1 MNKKNSLFKRDWK
14 IVDQWKYY
22 FIVSGLI
29 ILLGIILLCVPKIGL
44 NLGIDFEGGY
54 SMEIQYG
61 GTLSKDNYSE
71 KLSVVRNVVEN
82 LKDDKGKSYGL
93 EVARAQM
100 QGEKE
105 GASILIRFKAIGD
118 ETYMEQVTK
127 DLRDALIERLND
139 SESPYVGNV
148 KESSSISQTVSSEL
162 LFSAI
167 AAIYLSLLLMLVYI
181 TIRFEFKSG
190 LSAVIA
196 LMHDA
201 LIVISFMV
209 FSRIEVNS
217 TFIAAIITLI
227 GYSINNSVIIFDRI
241 RENMKNPINSELSP
255 AKIANKSVK
264 ESFWRT
270 FNSSLTTLFIITV
283 LAIIGVSAIRE
294 FALPIIMGLLSGMYS
309 SMCIAPSVWAL
320 MQSRTKKIKNQK
332 KDEKD
337 KSPETVTAG

>member
-1 MNKKNSLFKRDWK
+1 MNGKKSLMKRDWK

-22 FIVSGLI
+22 FLISGLI
-29 ILLGIILLCVPKIGL
+29 IVLGIVLLCIPKIGL

-61 GTLSKDNYSE
+61 GTLNRDNYDE
-71 KLSVVRNVVEN
+71 KLAVVEKVVNN
-82 LKDDKGKSYGL
+82 LKDEQGKPYNL
-93 EVARAQM
+93 EVSRAQM
-100 QGEKE
+100 QGEAE

-118 ETYMEQVTK
+118 EDYMETVTER
-127 DLRDALIERLND
+127 LRSALIDELND

-162 LFSAI
+162 LFAAI

-190 LSAVIA
+190 LSAVVA
-196 LMHDA
+196 LLHDV

-209 FSRIEVNS
+209 FTRIEINS

-227 GYSINNSVIIFDRI
+227 GYSINNTVIIFDRV
-241 RENMKNPINSELSP
+241 RENHKNPANAELSP
-255 AKIANKSVK
+255 KEIANMSVK
-264 ESFWRT
+264 DSFWRT
-270 FNSSLTTLFIITV
+270 FNSSLTTLFTITL

-294 FALPIIMGLLSGMYS
+294 FALPIIMGLLSGIYS
-309 SMCIAPSVWAL
+309 SLCIAPSVWTL
-320 MQSRTKKIKNQK
+320 LQSGKKKVNKEK
-332 KDEKD
+332 KDD
-337 KSPETVTAG
+337 NSSETITAA